1 MLTVNDILS
10 QVRQLDKQEQKNL
23 LERLV
28 LLISKKESD
37 TNPVKLSSISGI
49 GSEIWSNI
57 DIDKYVESEREW

>member
-10 QVRQLDKQEQKNL
+10 QVKQLDKQEQKNL

-28 LLISKKESD
+28 LLVRKKESD

-49 GSEIWSNI
+49 GSEIWSNM
-57 DIDKYVESEREW
+57 DIDKYLESEREW